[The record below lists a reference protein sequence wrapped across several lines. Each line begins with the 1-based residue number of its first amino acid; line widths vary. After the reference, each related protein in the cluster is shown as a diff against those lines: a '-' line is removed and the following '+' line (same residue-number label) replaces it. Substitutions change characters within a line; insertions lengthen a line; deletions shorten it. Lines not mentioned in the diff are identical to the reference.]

1 MYLNSEINYL
11 GLGKKVPSEIR
22 DNLEESW
29 HGCSDNETGR
39 NQSGVLVPPAG
50 IEPAAHGLGIHC
62 SIH

>member
-1 MYLNSEINYL
+1 MNSEINYL
-11 GLGKKVPSEIR
+11 GLGKKVPNGIW

-29 HGCSDNETGR
+29 HGYSENETGW
-39 NQSGVLVPPAG
+39 NQSSVLVPPAG